1 MLRYHPAMIYRRH
14 SKKRFN
20 MVQLSLS
27 LKKAQTIHF
36 VWQHLWLLVSLYIMT
51 LGVALSIRSNVG
63 SSVISSLPMSL
74 SLAGS
79 EGMVPAL
86 SIGDYTNIMNA
97 IFVFLQILILRRRF
111 EPIQL
116 FQLLIGSVFGALI
129 DLNMSLTSV
138 FDYST
143 LPAQLLAAFLGS
155 SVLGIGVALEV
166 RCGSVTMPG
175 EGIQVAISRV
185 TGAPF
190 PKVKIIVDTCLVIAA
205 VASCYIFWGTWQWNI
220 IGPGTLFAMVY
231 VGWLVRIVS
240 GRLGWFDRVL
250 GYQPG
255 FRRYVFGLA
264 RYIFH

>member
-1 MLRYHPAMIYRRH
+1 M
-14 SKKRFN
+14 
-20 MVQLSLS
+20 QLSLS
-27 LKKAQTIHF
+27 VKKAQVIHF
-36 VWQHLWLLVSLYIMT
+36 VWQHLWLLISLYIMT

-63 SSVISSLPMSL
+63 SSVISSLPMSF
-74 SLAGS
+74 SLAGIQ
-79 EGMVPAL
+79 GMVPAL
-86 SIGDYTNIMNA
+86 TVGDYTNIMNI
-97 IFVFLQILILRRRF
+97 IFVLMQILILRRRF

-129 DLNMSLTSV
+129 DLNMYLTAA

-143 LPAQLLAAFLGS
+143 LSSQVLAAFIGS
-155 SVLGIGVALEV
+155 TVLGCGVALEV

-190 PKVKIIVDTCLVIAA
+190 PKVKIILDTCLVVAA
-205 VASCYIFWGTWQWNI
+205 VASCYIFWGAWQWNI
-220 IGPGTLFAMVY
+220 IGPGTLFAMIY
-231 VGWLVRIVS
+231 VGWLVRLVS

-264 RYIFH
+264 RFLFH